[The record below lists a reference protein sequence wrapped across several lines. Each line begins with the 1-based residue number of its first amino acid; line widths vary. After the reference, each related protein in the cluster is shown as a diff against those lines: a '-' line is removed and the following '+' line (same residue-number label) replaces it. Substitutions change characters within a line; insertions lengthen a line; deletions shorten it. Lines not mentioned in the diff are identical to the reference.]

1 MADVG
6 LRDLGNFVPGGRAK
20 NAAQEPSAPVIPL
33 RPPADPL
40 VLVTPPPPPQPTR
53 AVFAGDRPDGRD
65 VLGIDATL
73 AILAE
78 LAAHRRTT
86 GPLCIGLLGG
96 AGSGKSFALA
106 RLAARIRDLAA
117 AAGKTDKSPFLSRVH
132 VETIDAA
139 SLEGDAGLAIAAKL
153 HGGLRR
159 PYPELAREIGAVARD
174 PHVVLREAEDKL
186 DESRRRLDA
195 ERRAMDDAG
204 SRRAR
209 LTETVL
215 YEAAGSQVDAYA
227 RANRA
232 GIESRLIGFG
242 LPGDPIRTYKD
253 LVQLVAG
260 AGGKLGLTL
269 RALWAFKGQTKLIL
283 AAIVLVAIGIGLGV
297 AIDDQDN
304 WLGALRG
311 SPKGGASVA
320 DWLEAH
326 LGLVATLKTGAFA
339 LALLALAVN
348 VLRAVSFLRPIF
360 KGARLLDTDLDTRRR
375 DLDGLYAHQTKR
387 VDALE
392 ADVER
397 LTRAVSEAERRLG
410 GGGSRQDGVAFAAS
424 PFAAT
429 GAAAQ
434 GQAVFAALADQMA
447 EAVKT
452 SSDRAPHRIVLALD
466 HLDTIAPERA
476 HALLDALHRAAAPGL
491 VTLAGLD
498 PTRIDASADL
508 ERWIQVPVR
517 LDALASPIAAG
528 TLVREALG
536 HAAAAPAASPPDAR
550 RSELDAPISDEE
562 AGLLA
567 ALADLAGRTPRA
579 LKRFANLYVLARIG
593 EERRRGAL
601 AFMLALAQGG
611 TAQERRQVGDALAGD
626 SAAPF
631 ELPLADGRLRAAYDV
646 AIGTGGRLTRAEA
659 ADAVQRAATFSIAAT
674 SA

>member
-1 MADVG
+1 M
-6 LRDLGNFVPGGRAK
+6 
-20 NAAQEPSAPVIPL
+20 
-33 RPPADPL
+33 
-40 VLVTPPPPPQPTR
+40 
-53 AVFAGDRPDGRD
+53 
-65 VLGIDATL
+65 
-73 AILAE
+73 
-78 LAAHRRTT
+78 
-86 GPLCIGLLGG
+86 
-96 AGSGKSFALA
+96 
-106 RLAARIRDLAA
+106 
-117 AAGKTDKSPFLSRVH
+117 
-132 VETIDAA
+132 
-139 SLEGDAGLAIAAKL
+139 
-153 HGGLRR
+153 
-159 PYPELAREIGAVARD
+159 
-174 PHVVLREAEDKL
+174 
-186 DESRRRLDA
+186 
-195 ERRAMDDAG
+195 
-204 SRRAR
+204 
-209 LTETVL
+209 
-215 YEAAGSQVDAYA
+215 
-227 RANRA
+227 
-232 GIESRLIGFG
+232 
-242 LPGDPIRTYKD
+242 
-253 LVQLVAG
+253 
-260 AGGKLGLTL
+260 
-269 RALWAFKGQTKLIL
+269 
-283 AAIVLVAIGIGLGV
+283 LVAIGIGLGV

-326 LGLVATLKTGAFA
+326 MGLVATLKTGAFA

-397 LTRAVSEAERRLG
+397 LTRAVSEAERRARRRRDRG
-410 GGGSRQDGVAFAAS
+410 RMASRSPPRLSRRPARRHRGRLCSPRWPIRWPRRSRRRPIARPTAS
-424 PFAAT
+424 SSHSTISTLSPRS
-429 GAAAQ
+429 GA
-434 GQAVFAALADQMA
+434 
-447 EAVKT
+447 
-452 SSDRAPHRIVLALD
+452 R
-466 HLDTIAPERA
+466 
-476 HALLDALHRAAAPGL
+476 ALLDALHRAGAPGL

-498 PTRIDASADL
+498 PTRIDARADL

-528 TLVREALG
+528 MLVREALG

-626 SAAPF
+626 GAAPF
-631 ELPLADGRLRAAYDV
+631 ELQLADGRLRAAYDV

-659 ADAVQRAATFSIAAT
+659 ADAAQRAATFSIAAT